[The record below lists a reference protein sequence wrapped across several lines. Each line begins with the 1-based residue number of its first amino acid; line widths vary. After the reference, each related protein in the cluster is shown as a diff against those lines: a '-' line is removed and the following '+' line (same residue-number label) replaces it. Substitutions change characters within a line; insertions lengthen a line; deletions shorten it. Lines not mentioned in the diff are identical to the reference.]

1 MAATRKTIE
10 EGDAIGL
17 NPASGSLVRKEQS
30 MIKVNGIAGVFVYA
44 QDPQRLADWYAL
56 HFGLEFLSERADT
69 YYMEFYHRDDTD
81 PTQRHSTVFAIMPA
95 KRPLGAERG
104 EYLINYRV
112 DDLAGFLAQLQAR
125 GVATG
130 PVEEQHD
137 GRYPGS
143 TGLFTWIT
151 DLEGNHLELYQPV

>member
-1 MAATRKTIE
+1 
-10 EGDAIGL
+10 
-17 NPASGSLVRKEQS
+17 
-30 MIKVNGIAGVFVYA
+30 MIKVNGIAGVFLYA
-44 QDPQRLADWYAL
+44 QDPKRLADWYGL
-56 HFGLEFLSERADT
+56 HFGLEFHSGSADT
-69 YYMEFYHRDDTD
+69 YYMELYHRDDTD
-81 PTQRHSTVFAIMPA
+81 PTKRLSTVFAIMTA

-112 DDLAGFLAQLQAR
+112 DDLAGFLAQLQSR

-143 TGLFTWIT
+143 KGLFTWIT

>member
-1 MAATRKTIE
+1 MASSSKTIE
-10 EGDAIGL
+10 EGGAVGL
-17 NPASGSLVRKEQS
+17 NPSSGYLMRKEQI

-44 QDPQRLADWYAL
+44 QDPKRLADWYAL
-56 HFGLEFLSERADT
+56 HFGLEFLSDIADS
-69 YYMEFYHRDDTD
+69 YFMEFYHRDDTD
-81 PTQRHSTVFAIMPA
+81 PMKRHSTVFAIMPA

-112 DDLAGFLAQLQAR
+112 DNLAGFLAQLQAR

-130 PVEEQHD
+130 PVEEQND

-143 TGLFTWIT
+143 KGLFTWIT
-151 DLEGNHLELYQPV
+151 DLEGNHIELYQPV